1 MMTKKKNDLTFA
13 ESHAKLY
20 TDMIT
25 FEEQEN
31 MGQMDEAIRET
42 VKEQGFKKI
51 NLEKEAIIAT
61 DRQVGG
67 DHYKTCKIQPV
78 DYIVENNLTFL
89 EGNVVKYITRHR
101 RKGEGA
107 RDIEKVIHYCEL
119 ILEKDYG
126 RK

>member
-1 MMTKKKNDLTFA
+1 
-13 ESHAKLY
+13 
-20 TDMIT
+20 
-25 FEEQEN
+25 
-31 MGQMDEAIRET
+31 MGQMDEAIKET
-42 VKEQGFKKI
+42 VKDKKDFKKI
-51 NLEKEAIIAT
+51 NIEKEARLAT
-61 DRQVGG
+61 ARQVGG
-67 DHYKTCKIQPV
+67 SHYKSCKIQPV

-126 RK
+126 RE

>member
-1 MMTKKKNDLTFA
+1 MGMMD
-13 ESHAKLY
+13 
-20 TDMIT
+20 D
-25 FEEQEN
+25 
-31 MGQMDEAIRET
+31 AISET
-42 VKEQGFKKI
+42 VKNNKIFKKI
-51 NLEKEAIIAT
+51 NLKKEAKIAT

-126 RK
+126 RD

>member
-1 MMTKKKNDLTFA
+1 MGMMD
-13 ESHAKLY
+13 
-20 TDMIT
+20 D
-25 FEEQEN
+25 
-31 MGQMDEAIRET
+31 AIAET
-42 VKEQGFKKI
+42 VKEKKSFKKI
-51 NLEKEAIIAT
+51 DLKKEAKIAT

-126 RK
+126 RE